1 MPSMNIVS
9 ILSYV
14 LAIAVGVLIYFIYA
28 KLNISKANVSAEK
41 IIDDANTKADNLVKE
56 QFWDAKTQAYWIKLE
71 AEKEIKRTKTWN
83 YWTWK

>member
-41 IIDDANTKADNLVKE
+41 LLMMPIQRLIT
-56 QFWDAKTQAYWIKLE
+56 
-71 AEKEIKRTKTWN
+71 
-83 YWTWK
+83 